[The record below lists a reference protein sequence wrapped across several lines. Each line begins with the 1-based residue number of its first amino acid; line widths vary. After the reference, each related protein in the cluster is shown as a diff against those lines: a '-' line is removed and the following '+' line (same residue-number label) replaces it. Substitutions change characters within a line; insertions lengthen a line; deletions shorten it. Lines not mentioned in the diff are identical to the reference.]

1 MQEEKAKKII
11 SGTSKPYRDYGSFIR
26 NKFGERVQKIS
37 INVGFSCPNRD
48 GSKGTG
54 GCTYCNNQ
62 SFKPDYCKPQNNI
75 EEQLEKGIEFFN
87 GKRKIKKFLAYFQ
100 AYTNTYAEL
109 DLIKE
114 LYLKALD
121 HEGVIGL
128 VIGTRPDCISEEL
141 IEFLSELSKEY
152 FICLEL
158 GVESTLDRTLD
169 EVNRC
174 HTFAETRKA
183 YAMASNKGIFLG
195 AHLILGLPG
204 ESKSE
209 MLQHAVEL
217 SKLPIDFLKIHQ
229 LQVVKHTLMAHQY
242 KNHPEEFNL
251 FNIQDYLNLVT
262 EFLCLLRPDIV
273 IERFISE
280 SPPDLLIAPKW
291 GLKNFEMVNL
301 IEKKIKSEN
310 LWQGKFYTDPGKIDK
325 NLKSS
330 FKIGSERCI
339 VRKLG
344 I

>member
-1 MQEEKAKKII
+1 MQQHKNKNTVSKSI
-11 SGTSKPYRDYGSFIR
+11 KPYMDYGTFVR

-37 INVGFSCPNRD
+37 INVGFTCPNRD

-62 SFKPDYCKPQNNI
+62 SFKPNYCKPQNDI
-75 EEQLEKGIEFFN
+75 EEQLEKGIDFFSR
-87 GKRKIKKFLAYFQ
+87 KRKIKKFLAYFQ

-114 LYLKALD
+114 LYLKALN
-121 HEGVIGL
+121 HPGVIGL

-174 HTFAETRKA
+174 HTFAETKKA
-183 YAMASNKGIFLG
+183 YKMASNKGIFLG

-204 ESKSE
+204 ESRNE
-209 MLQHAVEL
+209 MLQHAFEL
-217 SKLPIDFLKIHQ
+217 SKLPLDFLKIHQ
-229 LQVVKHTLMAHQY
+229 LQIVKHTLMAHQF

-251 FNIQDYLNLVT
+251 FEIEDYLDLVT
-262 EFLCLLRPDIV
+262 NFICQLRPDIV
-273 IERFISE
+273 LERFISE

-301 IEKKIKSEN
+301 IEKKMAREN
-310 LWQGKFYTDPGKIDK
+310 LWQGKFYRETIRSDE
-325 NLKSS
+325 NLRSG
-330 FKIGSERCI
+330 F
-339 VRKLG
+339 
-344 I
+344 

>member
-1 MQEEKAKKII
+1 MQKNTHKKPI
-11 SGTSKPYRDYGSFIR
+11 SGPVKAYKDYGTFIR
-26 NKFGERVQKIS
+26 DKFGERVQKIS

-48 GSKGTG
+48 GSKGFG

-62 SFKPDYCKPQNNI
+62 SFKPDYCNPQNDI
-75 EEQLEKGIEFFN
+75 DEQLKKGIDFFTR
-87 GKRKIKKFLAYFQ
+87 KRKINKFLAYFQ
-100 AYTNTYAEL
+100 SYTNTYAEL

-114 LYLKALD
+114 LYLKALN

-141 IEFLSELSKEY
+141 VEFLSDLAQKY

-158 GVESTLDRTLD
+158 GVESTLDRTLE

-174 HTFAETRKA
+174 HTFAETQKA
-183 YAMASNKGIFLG
+183 YEMARNKGIYLG

-204 ESKSE
+204 ESRHE

-242 KNHPEEFNL
+242 KNNPEEFNL
-251 FNIQDYLNLVT
+251 FDIEAYLDLVT
-262 EFLCLLRPDIV
+262 EFICYLRPDIV
-273 IERFISE
+273 LERFISE

-301 IEKKIKSEN
+301 IDKKIKAEN
-310 LWQGKFYTDPGKIDK
+310 LWQGKFYRAYKK
-325 NLKSS
+325 
-330 FKIGSERCI
+330 
-339 VRKLG
+339 
-344 I
+344 

>member
-1 MQEEKAKKII
+1 MLKEEADK
-11 SGTSKPYRDYGSFIR
+11 SFSNPVKPYQDYGNFIR
-26 NKFGERVQKIS
+26 DKFGERVQKIS

-62 SFKPDYCKPQNNI
+62 SFRPDYCDPRNAI
-75 EEQLEKGIEFFN
+75 EEQLQKGIDFFTQ
-87 GKRKIKKFLAYFQ
+87 KRNIGKFLAYFQ
-100 AYTNTYAEL
+100 SYTNTYAEL

-114 LYLKALD
+114 LYLKALK

-141 IEFLSELSKEY
+141 IEFLSELSKNY

-158 GVESTLDRTLD
+158 GVESTLDRTLE

-174 HTFAETRKA
+174 HTFADTQRA
-183 YAMASNKGIFLG
+183 YAMAHNKGIFLG

-204 ESKSE
+204 ESRYE

-229 LQVVKHTLMAHQY
+229 LQVVKHTLIAQQY
-242 KNHPEEFNL
+242 KNHPEQFNL
-251 FNIQDYLNLVT
+251 FNVQDYLDLVT
-262 EFLCLLRPDIV
+262 EFICLLRPEIV

-291 GLKNFEMVNL
+291 GFKNFQMINL
-301 IEKKIKSEN
+301 IHKKLTAEN
-310 LWQGKFYTDPGKIDK
+310 LWQGKFYKDYCRDP
-325 NLKSS
+325 
-330 FKIGSERCI
+330 F
-339 VRKLG
+339 
-344 I
+344 